1 MCHQWYLY
9 DSSETFTLGDVLHN
23 SSLVQPEAFSETS
36 GLATILPANA
46 TRGLTMFSFQY
57 WGREEGGGTPYHKAV
72 LPWPHVHKVFLQG
85 KKKTKAKPYNQND

>member
-46 TRGLTMFSFQY
+46 TRGLTTFSFQY
-57 WGREEGGGTPYHKAV
+57 WGREEGGRGGNPIPQSRFTMAPCSQSIFA
-72 LPWPHVHKVFLQG
+72 G
-85 KKKTKAKPYNQND
+85 KKKQSKTLQPE